1 MDDEVIMTY
10 VLFVWVYC
18 LCVCVSVSAYIFI
31 FLGYIPGGL
40 LEIIRS
46 NNSMVNCWK
55 NGNTV
60 FERKCSIFIFPSTV
74 RVPLSLYACQ
84 NLSLSGYLIVAILIP
99 VHLYILL

>member
-1 MDDEVIMTY
+1 MCYLFGY
-10 VLFVWVYC
+10 VSVC
-18 LCVCVSVSAYIFI
+18 LCLCECLYFHFSWLYTW
-31 FLGYIPGGL
+31 GL
-40 LEIIRS
+40 HEITRS

-55 NGNTV
+55 NGHTV

-84 NLSLSGYLIVAILIP
+84 NLSLAGYLIVAILIP